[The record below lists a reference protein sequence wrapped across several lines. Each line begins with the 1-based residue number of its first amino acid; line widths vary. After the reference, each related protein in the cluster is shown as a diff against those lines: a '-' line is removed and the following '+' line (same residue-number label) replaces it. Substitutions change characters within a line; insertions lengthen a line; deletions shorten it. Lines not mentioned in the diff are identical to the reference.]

1 MAETTYGYA
10 VLVLMLLLL
19 AAGWRLAW
27 PVWRRVRNRAFP
39 VAALGARGEVAILV
53 ALALAA
59 AVMCTLLT
67 AAVLEAA
74 APFWLDVASGS
85 AAESLR
91 VSPLV
96 DVFSLL
102 THLGD
107 TATVLMAAVVCVA
120 IYAAYTRGESVR
132 PFAFTVLG
140 AQATTWLGKY
150 LVDKPRPDLSQIAP
164 ALQVVSPSF
173 PSAHASG
180 TLTIYGFVGYLA
192 IRTIHT
198 PRLRAEATYGLVA
211 FLLLIGLSRIVL
223 GVHHATDVLGGW
235 LLGAFWLCLGVAA
248 DKREQLRRKSGI
260 SGGEASRKSAQP

>member
-10 VLVLMLLLL
+10 VLALMLLLL
-19 AAGWRLAW
+19 AVGWRLAW
-27 PVWRRVRNRAFP
+27 PVWWRVRIRTFP
-39 VAALGARGEVAILV
+39 VAALGARGAIAILV

-67 AAVLEAA
+67 AAVLEAT
-74 APFWLDVASGS
+74 APLWLDLASAS
-85 AAESLR
+85 ASESLR
-91 VSPLV
+91 VPPLV
-96 DVFSLL
+96 DVFSWV

-107 TATVLMAAVVCVA
+107 TATILMAAVAGVA
-120 IYAAYTRGESVR
+120 MYAAYTRESVW
-132 PFAFTVLG
+132 PFALTVLG

-164 ALQVVSPSF
+164 AVQVVSPSF

-180 TLTIYGFVGYLA
+180 TLTVYGFVGYLA
-192 IRTIHT
+192 IRTIPK
-198 PRLRAEATYGLVA
+198 PRFRAEATYGLVA
-211 FLLLIGLSRIVL
+211 FLVLIGLSRIIL

-248 DKREQLRRKSGI
+248 GKREQLRGESVISEDEAPRKSTH
-260 SGGEASRKSAQP
+260 P